1 MLFIVSGGLWL
12 LIASLLTL
20 IVHIKLLAPDWL
32 GGWRW
37 LTYGRVYPMAQN
49 AFVYGWLSN
58 AGLGVLLWIWAR
70 LMKSGIHWKPF
81 LLVSGGLWNTGVALG
96 LVGIMTGFS
105 RGTLWLDMPMLTT
118 AMLLLGALS
127 FSASLFK
134 TWLDAPYRN
143 LYVSVWYLGASLIWL
158 PALLFTTL
166 LPLDSGLAGALYTTW
181 FGHSMLYLW
190 ILPVG
195 LGAVYY
201 LIPRTTG
208 KPIFSYPLSLPG
220 FMAYALFAC
229 WSSASPL
236 IGGPAPFWLTSTSI
250 AFSLMMLIPVSI
262 IAFNVLKSL
271 RVQNARA
278 ARPDSVRFFR
288 FGAISFTVFGVLASL
303 AALRSLNRFTQF
315 TFFEEAIVQLGLYG
329 FASMVAFGSAYY
341 ILQHFTGRVASQS
354 NIIRFHFLLAAIG
367 LALFLLANVANGLSQ
382 GAAFLNADVPLTESL
397 GTTWVWLSLLGVL
410 VLSTGHLLFG
420 YMLFN
425 ALKK

>member
-1 MLFIVSGGLWL
+1 M
-12 LIASLLTL
+12 
-20 IVHIKLLAPDWL
+20 
-32 GGWRW
+32 
-37 LTYGRVYPMAQN
+37 
-49 AFVYGWLSN
+49 
-58 AGLGVLLWIWAR
+58 
-70 LMKSGIHWKPF
+70 
-81 LLVSGGLWNTGVALG
+81 
-96 LVGIMTGFS
+96 
-105 RGTLWLDMPMLTT
+105 
-118 AMLLLGALS
+118 
-127 FSASLFK
+127 
-134 TWLDAPYRN
+134 
-143 LYVSVWYLGASLIWL
+143 
-158 PALLFTTL
+158 
-166 LPLDSGLAGALYTTW
+166 
-181 FGHSMLYLW
+181 
-190 ILPVG
+190 
-195 LGAVYY
+195 
-201 LIPRTTG
+201 
-208 KPIFSYPLSLPG
+208 
-220 FMAYALFAC
+220 
-229 WSSASPL
+229 
-236 IGGPAPFWLTSTSI
+236 
-250 AFSLMMLIPVSI
+250 
-262 IAFNVLKSL
+262 SL